1 MNELVR
7 SIPIPYSFGMRS
19 ITQWLVV
26 SSSLTISAFAQK
38 AELPPNL
45 YAEGIPPIPQEVR
58 ESAGR
63 YLEFRAAA
71 FQGWHPKNRTMLIT
85 TRFGDSPQIH
95 EVKSPGGARRQ
106 LTFLPEPVAGAAY
119 QPKSG
124 KYILFVQDKGGGEFF
139 QLYRFN
145 PDDGAITLL
154 TDGKSRNTAPHWSH
168 DGKWIA
174 YSSTKRTGRDTDIC
188 ILDPEQPGKD
198 RLLLELSGGGW
209 AVADWSEDGEKMAV
223 TEYVSINESYIWIA
237 DVKTGEKKLV
247 TPKGGEKVAYSG
259 AQFSRDGKS
268 LFTSSDRDS
277 EFLRLG
283 RLDIASGAFNP
294 LTTDIHWDVSAFD
307 LSPDGKEIAFVT
319 NEDGV
324 SVLRV
329 ADAQNGKTH
338 LTPKMSKGVIGGLE
352 WHEDGRHLGFSF
364 ASAKSSGDAHVL
376 DTKSKK
382 VERWTESETS
392 GLNPDHFAEPE
403 LIKLKSFD
411 GVQISAFVYRPDA
424 EKFPGK
430 RPVLL
435 LIHGGP
441 EGQSRP
447 GFMARYNYYINELG
461 MAMVVPNVRGSAG
474 YGKKFL
480 TLDNGLKRED
490 SVRDIG
496 TVLNWISQD
505 GGLDSGKVVVIGGSY
520 GGYMVLASMIHFS
533 ERLSAG
539 IDIVGISNFLTF
551 LKNTQDYRRDLR
563 RVEYGDER
571 NEEMRAYLE
580 KISPSN
586 RSDKIMDPLFVVQG
600 KNDPRVPVTE
610 SEQMVKAVRGNGR
623 DVWYLM
629 AEDEGHG
636 FAKKR
641 NQDVQFLCT
650 IMFLQKFAL

>member
-1 MNELVR
+1 
-7 SIPIPYSFGMRS
+7 MRAM
-19 ITQWLVV
+19 TQWLVLAGSLAV
-26 SSSLTISAFAQK
+26 SVFGQR

-45 YAEGIPPIPQEVR
+45 YGEGIPSIPQEVQ
-58 ESAGR
+58 ESASR

-71 FQGWHPKNRTMLIT
+71 FQSWHPKERRMLIT
-85 TRFGDSPQIH
+85 TRFGDSAQIH
-95 EVKSPGGARRQ
+95 EVKTPGGARRQ

-124 KYILFVQDKGGGEFF
+124 KYIVFMQDKGGGEFF

-145 PDDGAITLL
+145 PEDGGIKLL

-168 DGKWIA
+168 NGKWVA
-174 YSSTKRTGRDTDIC
+174 YSSTQRTGRDTDIR

-209 AVADWSEDGEKMAV
+209 AVTDWSEDDKKVAV
-223 TEYVSINESYIWIA
+223 AEYVSINESYIWIA
-237 DVKTGEKKLV
+237 DVKTGEKKLI
-247 TPKGGEKVAYSG
+247 TPKGGEKVAFAG

-268 LFTSSDRDS
+268 LFTSSDMNS

-283 RLDIASGAFNP
+283 KLDIASGEFKP
-294 LTTDIHWDVSAFD
+294 LITDVDWDVSGLD
-307 LSPDGKEIAFVT
+307 LSPDGKQIAFVT

-329 ADAQNGKTH
+329 ADAQNGKIR
-338 LTPKMSKGVIGGLE
+338 LTPKLPKGVISGLE
-352 WHEDGRHLGFSF
+352 WHEEGQHLGFTF
-364 ASAKSSGDAHVL
+364 ASARSSGDAYVL
-376 DTKSKK
+376 DTKSKN

-392 GLNPDHFAEPE
+392 GLNPDGFAEPE

-411 GVQISAFVYRPDA
+411 GVQISGFVYRPEA
-424 EKFPGK
+424 KKFPGK

-441 EGQSRP
+441 ESQSRP
-447 GFMARYNYYINELG
+447 GFMGRYNYYINELG
-461 MAMVVPNVRGSAG
+461 MAIVVPNVRGSAG

-490 SVRDIG
+490 SVRDVG
-496 TVLNWISQD
+496 TVLDWIGQD
-505 GGLDSGKVVVIGGSY
+505 AGLDAEKVVVIGGSY

-533 ERLSAG
+533 ERIRAG

-571 NEEMRAYLE
+571 NEETRAYLE
-580 KISPSN
+580 TISPSN

-623 DVWYLM
+623 EVWYLM

-650 IMFLQKFAL
+650 IMFLHKFAL